1 MKLKQF
7 IFTLVVMLSSFVM
20 SANAQVAKIGE
31 QGYPTLKAALTA
43 ATNGDII
50 TLLANNAES
59 VTINQTDGVSITVD
73 GDGKT
78 YSGVLTINGSG
89 NASGEEILT
98 FKNVVFKTNSKNG
111 ILPQNSSHN
120 VIFDACT
127 FNGSNGGYFFEIK
140 AGQYTYNYQFVNGC
154 VVDMTGNFWQAM
166 SATSNLVVDGM
177 HVVNGGNVFKINY
190 GSNTKLPA
198 ATFKDVRCDNAGVFI
213 YAMNSSAMTFNV
225 KNCNITAAYPF
236 AKQDK
241 AADAHVTVNIDTK
254 SKLTSNNGSDV
265 PYIVANLGAKLTW
278 NVIELAYVAK
288 IGDTEYETFAEAFEA
303 AQPGQTIVL
312 LADYTGE
319 PVTLTAGVKLDANGF
334 NAEGITV
341 TTEVTTKAELNAAI
355 ANAVAGDVIKL
366 AANIN
371 YGTDQLKIEK
381 KITLDLGGKT
391 LTTGNAYGGMSIK
404 NGATVKNGNIVHT
417 ATVAAIKVWNAT
429 AFENLTIEVP
439 GVGNTEKV
447 IGGIVIQEG
456 STVRVD
462 AIKNV
467 TIKGAGLTNGIQTY
481 NCGTAKENV
490 IGSMENVNIDA
501 VGVAMN
507 VYAPC
512 GTATNCTFKGG
523 NYGIEIW
530 IKGNYNATLDLVNC
544 EVVGGGDYD
553 VFAHDEF
560 KDHVTN
566 NGTLKLTADAAT
578 GLDNSRVN
586 TVVLHESNIAVEN
599 EGTAQ
604 AQTFRLFYTNK
615 APESV
620 AKIGEQGYATL
631 AEALAAA
638 TAGQTITFLADIT
651 EDVTV
656 STAVTIDG
664 AGKTYT
670 GAMELKADATIKN
683 LNFDGKGYN
692 GYAITTRGANYLTI
706 EDCTAANYGY
716 GFVQLAS
723 ATVLTTVKNVTVSN
737 MNYGVK
743 VDYSSAVVLDNVD
756 ITAGVAA
763 VLNSNY
769 GEKTITIN
777 GSKLNILGTWTRN
790 NTIKTNYVFEGANTI
805 DKFITDAAIDN
816 FKLAVAATL
825 TAPEEITVTTVDGYE
840 VKYENGIY
848 TSVEKMNAVAKVGEQ
863 GYATLDEAF
872 AAAAAGQNV
881 ELVAANYEAIAIPE
895 GFTGKLVINSDV
907 VVNNANGSAI
917 TGKVI
922 NISGNGTLTAI
933 AAGNHAYGIGGDNTE
948 SITIEGV
955 HIAKVQGGRYGEIGT
970 DTKYYKDA
978 PEGGAAI
985 GSGYNG
991 AVITLTNVKIDEALG
1006 GSKAAGIGALYHTG
1020 VTINI
1025 TGCTITK
1032 VEGGATAAAIGGSR
1046 VSKGAT
1052 ASEAVTINIQ
1062 NSTIEGAKGGAY
1074 AAGIGS
1080 GYDTYCQANQPIC
1093 TINIEGSKIT
1103 ATGGK
1108 YAAGVGTGYHNAGLA
1123 GEIKNS
1129 EITAASGEKVYKDKY
1144 TSAQDI
1150 GFGVAD
1156 LAREGSNND
1165 SHIVYNGTMIALP
1178 GNVAKIGETGYKTL
1192 AEAIAAATAGQTITF
1207 VADITEDVEVSKAVT
1222 IDGAGKTYT
1231 GAMTLK
1237 ADATIKNLNFD
1248 GKGYNGYAITTRGA
1262 QYLTIED
1269 CTAKKYG
1276 YGFVQLASA
1285 TALTTVKD
1293 VTVSGMNYGV
1303 KVDYSGAVALENVE
1317 MTAGVA
1323 AVLNSNYGEKT
1334 ITIKNSKLNILG
1346 TWTRNSTIKTNYLFE
1361 GANTIDKF
1369 ITDAAIDNFKLVA
1382 GATLT
1387 APNDITVTTV
1397 EKYEVKYEKGVYTSV
1412 EKPSA
1417 VVMIGENGYETLAD
1431 ALAAATAGQTITF
1444 VADITEDVEV
1454 SKAVTIDGA
1463 GKTYT
1468 GAMTIKADA
1477 TIKNLNFDGKG
1488 YDGYAITT
1496 RGAQYLTIEDC
1507 TAKNYGYG
1515 FVQLASATALT
1526 TVKNVT
1532 VSDMGY
1538 GVKSDYSNAVVLEN
1552 VDITATVAAVLNSN
1566 YGEKTITIKN
1576 SKLNILGTWKRKDAI
1591 KTNYVFEGANTID
1604 KFITEDALDNF
1615 KLAAGATLTAPEG
1628 KTVTTVDGYEV
1639 KYENGVYTSV
1649 EKPTA
1654 VAMIGEEGY
1663 ETLAA
1668 AIAAAKADQTIT
1680 LLADIESSDIIT
1692 INKAIT
1698 LDGNSKTLT
1707 STAGRAI
1714 NIETEGKV
1722 VINNLTVKAA
1732 ERAFNIINKAAT
1744 VELNGVTA
1752 TANNN
1757 AVMIAT
1763 SAGAANVT
1771 INSCNFTGLA
1781 VVNVAGAGAQ
1791 VVINDT
1797 KITNKDANEAENYGA
1812 ITVYSTATNA
1822 KVTVN
1827 GGSITV
1833 EDDSKKAYIF
1843 AEGATVTGVDQ
1854 IGQIVAMIGDA
1865 GYETLTEAIADA
1877 NAGQTVKMVC
1887 DVTMKDILVINKAI
1901 TLDGN
1906 GKTLTSTAGRAI
1918 NVDGANGVTIKNLT
1932 INASGERAINV
1943 INGAT
1948 NVTVENV
1955 TATAAN
1961 YAVNL
1966 AGSAANAVV
1975 TVKNSNLT
1983 GLNVVNVAAPGAKV
1997 TVTGGT
2003 LVCNDQTDVES
2014 YAALAIATNAS
2025 KATITATGVT
2035 FDIKGDSSKASNGTT
2050 DGTITIDDVVVGQR
2064 VAMIQYANGTAYT
2077 FDNLAAA
2084 VAKAEAGETVKLL
2097 ADINLS
2103 DILVINKAI
2112 TLDGN
2117 GKTLTSTAGRAINVS
2132 GADGVTIKDLT
2143 INAKGERAI
2152 NVIQNAT
2159 NVTIDNVTATAA
2171 NYTVNVAGSAPEAV
2185 VAINNSTLNGLCT
2198 VNVAA
2203 AAAQV
2208 TIDNSTV
2215 NCNDNNT
2222 TAGESY
2228 AALCLNKAAVGASI
2242 VAKNTTVN
2250 VAAGSDS
2257 EKGRNGAENGSVTI
2271 NGSTEGVTVTV
2282 AAITYPGSDNYYG
2295 FTSLAAAIE
2304 FAKADDVIT
2313 LIRDVNL
2320 SEILVINKAITLDGN
2335 GKKLTSTAARAINV
2349 DGADGVKIQNLTI
2362 VASGER
2368 AINVI
2373 QNATNVTIDNVTA
2386 TAKNYTVN
2394 VAGSAPEA
2402 VVAIKNST
2410 LNGLCTVNVA
2420 AAGAKVTVDNS
2431 TVNCNDNNTTAGE
2444 SYAALCLNKD
2454 AVGGSIVATNT
2465 IVNVTEG
2472 SDSQKGRNGA
2482 ENGTVTINGSTD
2494 GVTVMVAAITY
2505 QGSDYYH
2512 SFASLAEAVEFAK
2525 AGETVK
2531 LLRDATGAGAVINK
2545 SITIDFN
2552 GKTYTANAGV
2562 GSTGTETLALQILKG
2577 DVVLKNGTLTSEGA
2591 NIKMLINNYT
2601 NLIVDNMKLVD
2612 DTDAIQYVL
2621 SNNSGEVVIKNASEI
2636 TSDAV
2641 ALDACKYASY
2651 AKPTVTVAEGVT
2663 VNGNVEVSATLNM
2676 NGTLNGEIVINGTEG
2691 VVNGAEGLTVTTNI
2705 ADYKVVVNNN
2715 GAYTVAAKNNVAQ
2728 VGEAK
2733 FESLREA
2740 VEAAASGAT
2749 VELLADVTLE
2759 GGYAQDPEA
2768 GLLIDKAITLDGKNH
2783 TIDCGTFVKGI
2794 RIYGPNGLSD
2804 IKINNVTVVNNN
2816 VNGRC
2821 VDTRKGY
2828 LRLKFSNAKLVATN
2842 GNSQPLTV
2850 GGSEQLHQI
2859 DLSNCTIDAG
2869 NSGYAI
2875 ISFVPTNQAIK
2886 IMNSTVTGYAGIYLK
2901 GDGTKVTITT
2911 NSDVIGKNVHTAET
2925 NGFGAVV
2932 IEGNN
2937 NTVNINATS
2946 PMLKA
2951 VAEGGAEQAAIL
2963 IKSGTGNK
2971 VVLETSKGANI
2982 VAEGENAY
2990 WAMINEAAE
2999 ATITKNGAEVAL
3011 VAEANGYQFVSFEEA
3026 VRFAK
3031 NGGEI
3036 KLLSNVALDTKTL
3049 VTCGG
3054 YSSIFNVKG
3063 MELTF
3068 DLNGHTITVD
3078 ANPADLTNA
3087 KQNMLMGVF
3096 TVDDGGKLTIDDS
3109 SEAKNGAV
3117 NVNAN
3122 GATVYSLASAYGKD
3136 AKLIINNGSYCIDEM
3151 VGATSLIYAQR
3162 SESVIINGGTY
3173 NVGNLGTGANGSPWI
3188 FNTKGQNVDG
3198 IYVYGGTYPT
3208 DINHQFWFNEAI
3220 VPGNLAVKANG
3231 DGTWSVVE
3239 AAAYTREIGRSTGS
3253 WRRNVGYATIEE
3265 AIAATKT
3272 RNCEGNV
3279 VTLAKNVELENTITV
3294 ANGVEVTLNL
3304 NGNTIS
3310 GTDNGTAS
3318 FGLITN
3324 KGNLTIEGDGA
3335 ITLTATQ
3342 DRGWNAFSSVISNTV
3357 GGKLTVNGGTI
3368 EHLGGT
3374 DMAYGIDNL
3383 TNGKGTYAET
3393 EINGGT
3399 VKSTYRA
3406 IRMFLNGIEAQN
3418 ILTVNGGTIEG
3429 ANKSIWMQDPSA
3441 NANTGN
3447 LYVGEKAVLNGDVYL
3462 TMTAGSTQWPVE
3474 AYIEKAALAEG
3485 KTVLSNVPADA
3496 AAALV
3501 AYDTFWQVEQKN
3513 LDKLTIV
3520 DEDYAEYINKVEK
3533 NVGVLTYV
3541 RNFENTEWQTIIL
3554 PFEVP
3559 VEALT
3564 AAGLQAAYIYNASYK
3579 NGAATID
3586 HVVMTEGS
3594 LAANYPYFVRA
3605 TEAGEKSVVVENA
3618 VLKIAENYA
3627 IDCSSVFEK
3636 FTFTGTYNA
3645 VNADNL
3651 DENKGHFVK
3660 ESENWETMENA
3671 YAFRV
3676 YLTIELRN
3684 GNAFVNPQAIRM
3696 RSVNANGE
3704 TTGIDGVDAEQAGDF
3719 IFDLHGRRVLETE
3732 KGGIYIKGGKKFI
3745 AQ

>member
-670 GAMELKADATIKN
+670 GAMEL
-683 LNFDGKGYN
+683 
-692 GYAITTRGANYLTI
+692 
-706 EDCTAANYGY
+706 
-716 GFVQLAS
+716 
-723 ATVLTTVKNVTVSN
+723 
-737 MNYGVK
+737 
-743 VDYSSAVVLDNVD
+743 
-756 ITAGVAA
+756 
-763 VLNSNY
+763 
-769 GEKTITIN
+769 
-777 GSKLNILGTWTRN
+777 
-790 NTIKTNYVFEGANTI
+790 
-805 DKFITDAAIDN
+805 
-816 FKLAVAATL
+816 
-825 TAPEEITVTTVDGYE
+825 
-840 VKYENGIY
+840 
-848 TSVEKMNAVAKVGEQ
+848 
-863 GYATLDEAF
+863 
-872 AAAAAGQNV
+872 
-881 ELVAANYEAIAIPE
+881 
-895 GFTGKLVINSDV
+895 
-907 VVNNANGSAI
+907 
-917 TGKVI
+917 
-922 NISGNGTLTAI
+922 
-933 AAGNHAYGIGGDNTE
+933 
-948 SITIEGV
+948 
-955 HIAKVQGGRYGEIGT
+955 
-970 DTKYYKDA
+970 
-978 PEGGAAI
+978 
-985 GSGYNG
+985 
-991 AVITLTNVKIDEALG
+991 
-1006 GSKAAGIGALYHTG
+1006 
-1020 VTINI
+1020 
-1025 TGCTITK
+1025 
-1032 VEGGATAAAIGGSR
+1032 
-1046 VSKGAT
+1046 
-1052 ASEAVTINIQ
+1052 
-1062 NSTIEGAKGGAY
+1062 
-1074 AAGIGS
+1074 
-1080 GYDTYCQANQPIC
+1080 
-1093 TINIEGSKIT
+1093 
-1103 ATGGK
+1103 
-1108 YAAGVGTGYHNAGLA
+1108 
-1123 GEIKNS
+1123 
-1129 EITAASGEKVYKDKY
+1129 
-1144 TSAQDI
+1144 
-1150 GFGVAD
+1150 
-1156 LAREGSNND
+1156 
-1165 SHIVYNGTMIALP
+1165 
-1178 GNVAKIGETGYKTL
+1178 
-1192 AEAIAAATAGQTITF
+1192 
-1207 VADITEDVEVSKAVT
+1207 
-1222 IDGAGKTYT
+1222 
-1231 GAMTLK
+1231 
-1237 ADATIKNLNFD
+1237 
-1248 GKGYNGYAITTRGA
+1248 
-1262 QYLTIED
+1262 
-1269 CTAKKYG
+1269 
-1276 YGFVQLASA
+1276 
-1285 TALTTVKD
+1285 
-1293 VTVSGMNYGV
+1293 
-1303 KVDYSGAVALENVE
+1303 
-1317 MTAGVA
+1317 
-1323 AVLNSNYGEKT
+1323 
-1334 ITIKNSKLNILG
+1334 
-1346 TWTRNSTIKTNYLFE
+1346 
-1361 GANTIDKF
+1361 
-1369 ITDAAIDNFKLVA
+1369 
-1382 GATLT
+1382 
-1387 APNDITVTTV
+1387 
-1397 EKYEVKYEKGVYTSV
+1397 
-1412 EKPSA
+1412 
-1417 VVMIGENGYETLAD
+1417 
-1431 ALAAATAGQTITF
+1431 
-1444 VADITEDVEV
+1444 
-1454 SKAVTIDGA
+1454 
-1463 GKTYT
+1463 
-1468 GAMTIKADA
+1468 KADA